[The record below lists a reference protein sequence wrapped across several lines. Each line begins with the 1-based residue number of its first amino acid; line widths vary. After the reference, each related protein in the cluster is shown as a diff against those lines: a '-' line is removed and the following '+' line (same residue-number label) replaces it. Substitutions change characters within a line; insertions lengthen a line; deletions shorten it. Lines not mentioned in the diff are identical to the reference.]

1 MQKNKKRDLLLLIV
15 VLLFSFSA
23 LLCWVRNVNRKLPLQ
38 RYMES
43 VNAAAVEADDV
54 TGIEPEPWVCV
65 SIADYAENNA
75 YIFASVVIQD
85 LPDVKTLEVE
95 LTYNPEVLQ
104 FNVYPEDITRTER
117 DFQSIQ
123 VTEVSPG
130 VLRIACIEPCVKD
143 WQSVFESVSF
153 LYDGQGEP
161 NFAASLVACK
171 DADGVDIDAEFM
183 LGYANEVSELPSE
196 KQAADQDGYAVPT
209 VKVEVN
215 EPACK
220 AADPPKDFSHAV
232 LYGQFMSGHY
242 RSCSMEICVYPK
254 DYSFE
259 NCELLITYNPDVL
272 EYSLIGYVDGL
283 SKLTD
288 KVLAMEE
295 GKIRLLV
302 YDRLGGALYT
312 DPIGFNVIGSGEA
325 ELNVELLSYTDR
337 SGVCADAQLV
347 ADIPEM
353 KLKASDLY
361 VENMSIREHFLVGV
375 KKTVRF
381 FCDVFQYGD
390 LYG

>member
-43 VNAAAVEADDV
+43 VNTAAIEADDV
-54 TGIEPEPWVCV
+54 TSIETEPWVYV

-85 LPDVKTLEVE
+85 LFDVQTLEVE

-104 FNVYPEDITRTER
+104 FNVYPEDVIRAER

-130 VLRIACIEPCVKD
+130 VLRIACIEPCVID

-171 DADGVDIDAEFM
+171 DAGGADIGAEFM
-183 LGYANEVSELPSE
+183 LGYANAVSELPSE

-209 VKVEVN
+209 VKLAIN
-215 EPACK
+215 TPAVGK
-220 AADPPKDFSHAV
+220 RKPPEDFADAVSAGMDMQSYYPKCTITAH
-232 LYGQFMSGHY
+232 
-242 RSCSMEICVYPK
+242 VYPK

-272 EYSLIGYVDGL
+272 EYSLTRTVNMQ
-283 SKLTD
+283 SKLKD
-288 KVLAMEE
+288 KVLRMEE
-295 GKIRLLV
+295 GEIHLLV
-302 YDRLGGALYT
+302 SAGATNYT
-312 DPIGFNVIGSGEA
+312 DPVTFNVIGNGDA

-337 SGVCADAQLV
+337 SGVREDAQLV

-353 KLKASDLY
+353 KLKTSDLY
-361 VENMSIREHFLVGV
+361 VEDMSIKEYFLVGV